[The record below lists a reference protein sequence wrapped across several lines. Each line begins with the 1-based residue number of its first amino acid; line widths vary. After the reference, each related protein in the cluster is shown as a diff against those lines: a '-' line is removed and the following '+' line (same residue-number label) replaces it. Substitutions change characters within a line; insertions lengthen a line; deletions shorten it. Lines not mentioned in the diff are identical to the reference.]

1 MPAATLPN
9 GVQGDESGETLG
21 DFIIIDDLFKARAND
36 RIQKPLLAFPRSE
49 RGVSDFELFSG
60 QDLDRF
66 VEHAAKYYL
75 QAGLRTTH
83 DSRVALLGPTTIEW
97 VVTLFGLLRAGFA
110 VVTLSPRIS
119 AQAVA
124 SLMSATHCESVICA
138 VTPQTLRTLDQVKGR
153 RDIQATPILSRACT
167 EVGLVGTSSDREAGD
182 KDWAYIRIPQP
193 RMEHI
198 WPRYV
203 GENQF
208 EFIFLKDYPSRVESN
223 SDDPPQSF
231 YSKDIFSPHPTV
243 PNAWKYLGRIDDRVT
258 LTNGEKVLPLPIEG
272 RVRQQPLVREAVVFG
287 VARPIPGLLAFRS
300 ETARALPDEEFVDR
314 IWLDVE
320 AANQTAEAFSQ
331 IAKDMVVPLPADAEY
346 PQTDKGS
353 FIRPQMYQSY
363 EKEINE
369 AYSRLEGH
377 QEGALRLNIPQ
388 LEEHLLTVGRQLV
401 GQQLEDKTTDFFTA
415 GMDSLRALQMRGMII
430 KELDLGGK
438 GKHLSQNI
446 VFETSNV
453 EELAKHLY
461 KLSQGQLTP
470 EAGNAKAAMQAMIE
484 KYSVF
489 KKHSPGSKAF
499 AEQPVV
505 VLTGA
510 TGGLGSQILSKL
522 SLNPSVSKVY
532 CLLRGADPL
541 ARLRTSLADRKL
553 EFDASKTIALTSDL
567 SDPTLG
573 LDETTYA
580 EVKSS
585 ATHIIHAAWP
595 VNFQLAL
602 TSFEP
607 HIRGLHNLLQLSL
620 SSPYRTPARLLFCS
634 SVSTALGTPAPAK
647 IPEAIIEDLD
657 HASDMGYGRSKLV
670 GEHVVAAAV
679 ERFGAQA
686 SVLRIGQVA
695 GDTRYGMWNDT
706 EAIPSVVRGALTMG
720 MLPEA
725 KIRCVWLPVD
735 ILADIVFELGG
746 IGSGAA
752 DCKMSP

>member
-1 MPAATLPN
+1 M
-9 GVQGDESGETLG
+9 
-21 DFIIIDDLFKARAND
+21 
-36 RIQKPLLAFPRSE
+36 FPS
-49 RGVSDFELFSG
+49 
-60 QDLDRF
+60 
-66 VEHAAKYYL
+66 
-75 QAGLRTTH
+75 
-83 DSRVALLGPTTIEW
+83 
-97 VVTLFGLLRAGFA
+97 
-110 VVTLSPRIS
+110 
-119 AQAVA
+119 
-124 SLMSATHCESVICA
+124 
-138 VTPQTLRTLDQVKGR
+138 
-153 RDIQATPILSRACT
+153 T

-505 VLTGA
+505 VCPPFP
-510 TGGLGSQILSKL
+510 QPPKL
-522 SLNPSVSKVY
+522 
-532 CLLRGADPL
+532 R
-541 ARLRTSLADRKL
+541 
-553 EFDASKTIALTSDL
+553 
-567 SDPTLG
+567 
-573 LDETTYA
+573 
-580 EVKSS
+580 
-585 ATHIIHAAWP
+585 
-595 VNFQLAL
+595 
-602 TSFEP
+602 
-607 HIRGLHNLLQLSL
+607 
-620 SSPYRTPARLLFCS
+620 
-634 SVSTALGTPAPAK
+634 
-647 IPEAIIEDLD
+647 
-657 HASDMGYGRSKLV
+657 
-670 GEHVVAAAV
+670 
-679 ERFGAQA
+679 
-686 SVLRIGQVA
+686 
-695 GDTRYGMWNDT
+695 
-706 EAIPSVVRGALTMG
+706 
-720 MLPEA
+720 
-725 KIRCVWLPVD
+725 
-735 ILADIVFELGG
+735 
-746 IGSGAA
+746 
-752 DCKMSP
+752 